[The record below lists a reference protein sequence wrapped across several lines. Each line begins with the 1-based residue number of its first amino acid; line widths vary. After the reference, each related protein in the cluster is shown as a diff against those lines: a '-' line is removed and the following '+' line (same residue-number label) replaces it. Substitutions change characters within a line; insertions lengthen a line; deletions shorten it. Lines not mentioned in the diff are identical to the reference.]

1 MHIYMNIP
9 IYKAEIDA
17 GLKESIRANASV
29 AFFAPV
35 KTYAPDQNQED
46 KAQALMLLE
55 TEAQS
60 NPDQFDLYY
69 LNSVLVSTG
78 WNKND
83 DVFDIKETWKA
94 RKTPEDKPFNFMHD
108 EKDIIG
114 HITANIV
121 VDSNGV
127 QISDDITEEG
137 LPEKFDIIT
146 SSVIYN
152 SWGDPETKDRISK
165 IISDIEAGKW
175 YVSMEC
181 LFAGFDYA
189 VVSPDGEHKVI
200 ARDEYSAF
208 LTKHLRAYGGKGQ
221 YEGYTIGRLLR
232 SISFSGKGLVSKPAN
247 PRSIIITDSDPF
259 ESVEAYSITASQ
271 LNDKEISNMSDLLQ
285 KQVEELKAQLAEAA
299 EAKQALESEISGQK
313 DEEFRVKTEAF
324 EATIQSSE
332 EKIAQL
338 NEELSGAKS
347 QVTELEESLAKKD
360 EKLATANET
369 IETHEAEKKTLARK
383 SMLIE
388 AGLDS
393 EEAEAAIEKFAEA
406 SDEMFEEVA
415 TLLAKKKGALPPWL
429 KKDEDDEDDEDE
441 DKKKKKD
448 AKSEEATEADEAT
461 EEETDEAETEAEAEV
476 LEEAEVD
483 SDVALADAGDDAAEA
498 ARTSASNWLETNVLR
513 TTANLNE

>member
-1 MHIYMNIP
+1 MNIP

-17 GLKESIRANASV
+17 GLQESIEASASV

-35 KTYAPDQNQED
+35 QTYAPDQNQED

-94 RKTPEDKPFNFMHD
+94 RKTPEDKPFNFMHN

-114 HITANIV
+114 HITANIA
-121 VDSNGV
+121 VDSNGL
-127 QISDDITEEG
+127 QIPDDTAEEN
-137 LPEKFDIIT
+137 LPDKFDIVT

-152 SWGDPETKDRISK
+152 SWSDTETKDRISNM
-165 IISDIEAGKW
+165 ISEIEGGKW

-181 LFAGFDYA
+181 LFSNFDYA
-189 VVSPDGEHKVI
+189 VVTPQGENKVV
-200 ARDEYSAF
+200 ARDENSAF
-208 LTKHLRAYGGKGQ
+208 LTKHLRTYGGTGQ
-221 YEGYTIGRLLR
+221 YDGYTVGRLLR

-259 ESVEAYSITASQ
+259 ESVKAYSITASQ

-285 KQVEELKAQLAEAA
+285 KQVEELKAQLAEAD
-299 EAKQALESEISGQK
+299 EAKQALEAEISGQK

-324 EATIQSSE
+324 EAAIQSNE

-338 NEELSGAKS
+338 NEEFSGAKS

-360 EKLATANET
+360 EELATANEK
-369 IETHEAEKKTLARK
+369 IEAHEVEKKLLARK
-383 SMLIE
+383 SLLLE
-388 AGLDS
+388 AGLEG
-393 EEAEAAIEKFAEA
+393 EEAEAAIERFAEA
-406 SDEMFEEVA
+406 SDEMFEEIV
-415 TLLAKKKGALPPWL
+415 TLIAMKKKGALPPWL
-429 KKDEDDEDDEDE
+429 KKDKDKDEDE
-441 DKKKKKD
+441 DEDEKKKKD

-461 EEETDEAETEAEAEV
+461 EEETDEAEAEAEAEI

-483 SDVALADAGDDAAEA
+483 SDVALADAGDDAVEA